1 MFFAAH
7 AFFAFILGNDPSYAV
22 IDGAW
27 LNDRPYGTIHRLAS
41 DGTVM
46 GVFSQCMACCK
57 TICPDIRADT
67 HERNATMRHLL
78 EKHGFV
84 YCGVVNLDKK
94 EGDTLRVAY
103 QYQG

>member
-1 MFFAAH
+1 
-7 AFFAFILGNDPSYAV
+7 
-22 IDGAW
+22 
-27 LNDRPYGTIHRLAS
+27 
-41 DGTVM
+41 
-46 GVFSQCMACCK
+46 
-57 TICPDIRADT
+57 
-67 HERNATMRHLL
+67 MRHLL